1 MNEVHKYKT
10 LRRNVIE
17 GNPRSGELAIT
28 YHIEEESEEEENID
42 EQ

>member
-1 MNEVHKYKT
+1 MNEVHKYKS

-28 YHIEEESEEEENID
+28 YYIEEENID